1 MKNKKKH
8 WVILMEIRA
17 ITQSNQIQTSD
28 AITQSNQIQMSD
40 EGLKACLVVMFK

>member
-1 MKNKKKH
+1 
-8 WVILMEIRA
+8 MEIQA

-40 EGLKACLVVMFK
+40 EGLRACLVVMFK